1 MRFEALQQLELPER
15 SESLAVPVISAA
27 RLDGDQA
34 LAISHC
40 DPGQGLDLTR
50 GLEIWVRVSWASSVS
65 SGVSSGVASGV
76 GSGLSVLAGEGIGTI
91 GPGGVPCLSAFAR
104 ELLDGNLLPL
114 LPPGRGLIVE
124 PVLPRGRE
132 LAQRTSNAAFG
143 VVDGLAL
150 IGMQAEVQR
159 SADPDQLRTVLDE
172 LSSLAAAPQF
182 QGDLVLVIGENGL
195 DLSLIHI

>member
-1 MRFEALQQLELPER
+1 MRFEALQQLELAER
-15 SESLAVPVISAA
+15 SPSLAVPVISAA
-27 RLDGDQA
+27 CLDGDQA

-50 GLEIWVRVSWASSVS
+50 DLEIWVRVSWDTS
-65 SGVSSGVASGV
+65 V
-76 GSGLSVLAGEGIGTI
+76 GSGLSVLAGEGVGTI
-91 GPGGVPCLSAFAR
+91 GPGGVACISAFAR
-104 ELLDGNLLPL
+104 ELLERNLLPL

-172 LSSLAAAPQF
+172 LSSLVAAPQF
-182 QGDLVLVIGENGL
+182 RGNLVLVIG
-195 DLSLIHI
+195 